1 MTRNPFKTLDS
12 RMLWHSNWY
21 ALREDHVR
29 FPDGSEGPYT
39 VIEKAPSV
47 YVVPVT
53 DDGMVVLIRNFRY
66 TLNQWLWEVPAG
78 GLQPGFTLEQ
88 MAAKELREEV
98 GGTAREFQ
106 PVGSFYTMPGI
117 GTEQA
122 HVFLARGVELGEPD
136 LEPAEIIE
144 RHPKPVAEVVRMAQT
159 NEMQDGLS
167 ALAVL
172 LCVPYFGHYIV
183 R

>member
-1 MTRNPFKTLDS
+1 
-12 RMLWHSNWY
+12 MLWQSPWY
-21 ALREDHVR
+21 ALREDYVR

-53 DDGMVVLIRNFRY
+53 NDGMVVLIRNFRY
-66 TLNQWLWEVPAG
+66 TLNRWLWEVPAG
-78 GLQPGFTLEQ
+78 GLQPGFTPRQ

-98 GGTAREFQ
+98 GGSAREFQ
-106 PVGSFYTMPGI
+106 PTGSFYTMPGI
-117 GTEQA
+117 GNEQA
-122 HVFLARGVELGEPD
+122 HVFLARGVELGEPE
-136 LEPAEIIE
+136 LEPAEVIE
-144 RHPKPVAEVVRMAQT
+144 RHLKPVGEVIRMAQA

-172 LCVPYFGHYIV
+172 LCVPYFGHNAV
-183 R
+183 G